1 MFSVW
6 TVDEVSASVCQT
18 ECPDQG
24 SEGPRALAG
33 ALVVGGVWC
42 GEWGGQDAS
51 GSAQPIQLS
60 TVAPVVGSSTVAPGV
75 GSSWGHRLRSA
86 LM

>member
-33 ALVVGGVWC
+33 ALVVGGGVV
-42 GEWGGQDAS
+42 GGGQDAS

-60 TVAPVVGSSTVAPGV
+60 TVAPAV